1 MQDILK
7 PKVRRWAYRV
17 AGSALG
23 VLGVYGVV
31 DGEKQGALLIL
42 FAALFGVADRNVND
56 EG

>member
-7 PKVRRWAYRV
+7 PRVRRWAYRV
-17 AGSALG
+17 SGASLG

-42 FAALFGVADRNVND
+42 FAALFGVADANVN